1 MAAADIL
8 YWVFGDLIYSAA
20 QYKFFRVIERKELIL
35 MLTLITTN
43 VNLLSRFKMAVV
55 AILNYFSGD

>member
-43 VNLLSRFKMAVV
+43 VNLSRFKMAVV

>member
-55 AILNYFSGD
+55 AILNY